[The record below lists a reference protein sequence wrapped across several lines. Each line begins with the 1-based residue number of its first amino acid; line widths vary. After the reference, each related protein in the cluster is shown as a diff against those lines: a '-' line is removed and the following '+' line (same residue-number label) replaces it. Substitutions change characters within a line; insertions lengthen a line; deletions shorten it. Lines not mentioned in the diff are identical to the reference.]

1 MPIYGFEVG
10 VFLFFFFHQKNYL
23 GITEELLGLFFQ
35 QCFKEHPRSRLGEP
49 RGMQKPK
56 AFATHVDVGAISHCT
71 EVQLTQSETV
81 LSG

>member
-1 MPIYGFEVG
+1 MGLKFGFFCV
-10 VFLFFFFHQKNYL
+10 FFFFPLAKLVYL

-56 AFATHVDVGAISHCT
+56 AFATHIDVGAISHCA

>member
-1 MPIYGFEVG
+1 MGLKFGFFCV
-10 VFLFFFFHQKNYL
+10 FFFPLAKLVYL

-56 AFATHVDVGAISHCT
+56 AFATHIDVGAISHCA